1 MNTENKND
9 LEKDIAEKLGRKL
22 SIQEKASLEN
32 DALFLAQFTLKKIE
46 ELENQIIEINKIL
59 N

>member
-46 ELENQIIEINKIL
+46 ELETRINKL
-59 N
+59 EK